1 MTIKTGHLYTNKST
15 NSTVETSIN
24 FEEDQQDAMT
34 KTEHIQSLADQVQRL
49 EGLLSR
55 IEKSEDNLKDLKKE
69 YQRISGEV
77 IPTMMSEM
85 VLAELKL
92 QDGSHLKVST
102 S

>member
-1 MTIKTGHLYTNKST
+1 MSIKHKIKFK
-15 NSTVETSIN
+15 EEIN

-55 IEKSEDNLKDLKKE
+55 IE
-69 YQRISGEV
+69 
-77 IPTMMSEM
+77 
-85 VLAELKL
+85 
-92 QDGSHLKVST
+92 T